1 MSPVRV
7 LLFWALLF
15 ALLAPPSEARADSS
29 YSVAATRLA
38 EGDKIRVDGKLD
50 EAAWQK
56 APVVTNWHQTR
67 INVGKRAEDET
78 VVRILYDRDNLYF
91 GFHCKDSQPNKIT
104 AYTVQNEGFLHQEDN
119 VTVILDT
126 FLDHRNA
133 YYFWT
138 NALGVRTDGR
148 IVDDGEAFSTDW
160 QGEWESMGSI
170 VKDGWIA
177 EMRIPFSNFQYEN
190 VPEHTFGMLLDR
202 EHGRLE
208 EWSNW
213 TPDGV
218 NSAKVSRYPHLTGLK
233 DIAPRSM
240 IGITGYVGGA
250 LHMPERGNVSFFP
263 NAGVDVRFSPFNW
276 GSLKL
281 TVNPDYSQVNIDQ
294 DVLWLNPEERQLPER
309 RPFFLEGGDLFIAPL
324 PLFYSRRI
332 APRADD
338 RVWAGVQAVGKKDG
352 LGFSVMHVLSEE
364 HLSAG
369 SKRTELV
376 NSTVARFQKDIGKR
390 SAVNALGLSRL
401 GDTQAGV
408 VSADINLNVAE
419 EIFVTGQIAKSTGR
433 KPDEGSEAF
442 QAGIHRFDTTSE
454 VWLQYEDIG
463 KNFDTPLGYIPI
475 LDKRSVYAHGY
486 YNWYTK
492 KDFLPRV
499 DITYDDLWRTNHAGQ
514 ETRHYRRINVQPYLN
529 HDLAFYLDARFDRTG
544 GYENNIGT
552 FGFSLL
558 PNDWQNFQFTTLGG
572 SYLGGNFLGLN
583 GQLNL
588 KLGPHIAIKMNGF
601 YTLSWDLPPGSPLL
615 LLRNDGY
622 QWAFYGQVRYQF
634 SPDLYARLTF
644 QQGDAFGITDLNAV
658 SGRVIDAVI
667 GWHYRLGSDA
677 FLVYT
682 QQPFNSTQEHR
693 VLAKASLYY

>member
-1 MSPVRV
+1 MSPART
-7 LLFWALLF
+7 LSLWALLLALF
-15 ALLAPPSEARADSS
+15 APLSAARADST

-50 EAAWQK
+50 EAAWKK
-56 APVVTNWHQTR
+56 APIITNWHQTR
-67 INVGKRAEDET
+67 VAIGKLAADQTE
-78 VVRILYDRDNLYF
+78 VRILYDRDNLYF
-91 GFHCKDSQPNKIT
+91 GFHCLDSQPDKIT

-119 VTVILDT
+119 VTVIIDT

-160 QGEWESMGSI
+160 QGEWESMGSV
-170 VKDGWIA
+170 VKDGWIS
-177 EMRIPFSNFQYEN
+177 EIRIPFSNFQYDN
-190 VPEHTFGMLLDR
+190 ATEHTFGLLLDR

-240 IGITGYVGGA
+240 FGITGYVAGA
-250 LHMPERGNVSFFP
+250 IHIPEHGKVGFFP
-263 NAGVDVRFSPFNW
+263 NMGVDIRFSPFNW

-309 RPFFLEGGDLFIAPL
+309 RPFFLEGGELFIAPIQ
-324 PLFYSRRI
+324 LFYSRRI

-338 RVWAGVQAVGKKDG
+338 RVWGGLQAVGKKDG
-352 LGFSVMHVLSEE
+352 LGFSVMHTVSEE
-364 HLSAG
+364 NHPGKPS
-369 SKRTELV
+369 EIV
-376 NSTVARFQKDIGKR
+376 NSTVARFQKDVGKR
-390 SAVNALGLSRL
+390 SAINVLGVSRI

-408 VSADINLNVAE
+408 VSADANINLAE
-419 EIFVTGQIAKSTGR
+419 EVFVTGQIAKSMGR
-433 KPDEGSEAF
+433 KSAEASEAY

-463 KNFDTPLGYIPI
+463 KNFDAPLGYVPV
-475 LDKRSVYAHGY
+475 LDKRSVYAHGF

-492 KDFLPRV
+492 KESLPRV
-499 DITYDDLWRTNHAGQ
+499 DVTYDDLWRTDHEGQ
-514 ETRHYRRINVQPYLN
+514 ETRHLRKLNVQPYLS
-529 HDLAFYLDARFDRTG
+529 HDLAFYIDGKFDRYQ
-544 GYENNIGT
+544 GYDNNIGT
-552 FGFSLL
+552 FGFTIL
-558 PNDWQNFQFTTLGG
+558 PNDWQSLQLTTLTGT
-572 SYLGGNFLGLN
+572 YLGGNFLGIN

-588 KLGPHIAIKMNGF
+588 KLGPHIALKMSGF
-601 YTLSWDLPPGSPLL
+601 YTLSWELPVGSPLL
-615 LLRNDGY
+615 LMRDNGY

-644 QQGDAFGITDLNAV
+644 QQGDAYGIADLNAV
-658 SGRVIDAVI
+658 AGRVVDAVI

-682 QQPFNSTQEHR
+682 QQPLNGSQEHR
-693 VLAKASLYY
+693 MLAKVSLSY